1 MVEHHFVAMQPIEKM
16 LLRLE
21 TLYNNLVC
29 LDSKVISQEAYLNSM
44 VQKHVKISKYTQE
57 LSKTSKDIYD
67 LVKLLLMNSIV
78 EQTKD
83 IKK

>member
-1 MVEHHFVAMQPIEKM
+1 MLGHFYNTQKKVATCKNKCK
-16 LLRLE
+16 
-21 TLYNNLVC
+21 NNLVF
-29 LDSKVISQEAYLNSM
+29 LDSKILSQEVSLNSIL
-44 VQKHVKISKYTQE
+44 QKHVKISEYTQD

-67 LVKLLLMNSIV
+67 LLKLLLMNSIV